1 MIGELGSPK
10 AIAKQIKADYASRI
24 LESEPQYAG
33 RKVTVG
39 HKLSAV
45 WWVIIGICSA
55 PVSIPIAICIGCV
68 AFGILAAIFSVMIS
82 IYSAIIGVAAAGL
95 AAFVAGF
102 VFLPAAASSGV
113 MTIGWFEDQSANG
126 KPWYWFDDQGRMA
139 TGWKEIAGKWEK
151 FSDYGQWEYTW
162 NGQ

>member
-1 MIGELGSPK
+1 MQTGWVQ
-10 AIAKQIKADYASRI
+10 IADGWY
-24 LESEPQYAG
+24 
-33 RKVTVG
+33 
-39 HKLSAV
+39 H
-45 WWVIIGICSA
+45 
-55 PVSIPIAICIGCV
+55 
-68 AFGILAAIFSVMIS
+68 FND
-82 IYSAIIGVAAAGL
+82 
-95 AAFVAGF
+95 
-102 VFLPAAASSGV
+102 SGV